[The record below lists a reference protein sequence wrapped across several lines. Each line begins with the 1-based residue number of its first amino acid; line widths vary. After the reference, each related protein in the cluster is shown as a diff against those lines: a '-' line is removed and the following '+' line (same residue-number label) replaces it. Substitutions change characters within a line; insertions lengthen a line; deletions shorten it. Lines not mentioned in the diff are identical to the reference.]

1 MKKSVRILLLLVT
14 LIMFAFLVAVGV
26 LNSNPEKII
35 CPRCDNSTTTANFE
49 CDVCGYKIPYFET
62 SFLFR
67 NFKVI
72 DIDQL
77 EEDYM
82 HFKNSE
88 IDYGEN

>member
-1 MKKSVRILLLLVT
+1 MKKTVRILLLSIT
-14 LIMFAFLVAVGV
+14 LIMFAFLVVVGV

-35 CPRCDNSTTTANFE
+35 CPRCDNTTTTANFE

-67 NFKVI
+67 NYRVI

-77 EEDYM
+77 QEDYM

-88 IDYGEN
+88 N